1 MVPSLRRVPLLVSAA
16 AVLFALTSQGSARIG
31 TVDVG
36 AIKVA
41 KRYCSGSFRYAAR
54 MGNDE
59 IAIPPP
65 AQVFAYDRRFYRML
79 RHAPTGDDGIPPL
92 HSRTAMCG

>member
-1 MVPSLRRVPLLVSAA
+1 MVPSLRKAPLLVSVA
-16 AVLFALTSQGSARIG
+16 AVLFALTSQGSASIG
-31 TVDVG
+31 TVEVG

-41 KRYCSGSFRYAAR
+41 KRYCSGAFRYAAR

-59 IAIPPP
+59 IVTPAP
-65 AQVFAYDRRFYRML
+65 AQVFANDRRFYRML
-79 RHAPTGDDGIPPL
+79 RHAPTGDDGMAPL